1 MNDLIEE
8 IIEISGDEVSIFRM
22 LDDEERRKVADC
34 FELIKCPSGSI
45 YLDEGD
51 KVSNIG
57 IVVSGKMRFERNNHI
72 TGRPALLAVLEKGA
86 HVGDF
91 SMMSERAA
99 MGRLRAIEDTELLV
113 TSHEKL
119 DAFMQEYPY
128 AGIKILKGIST
139 VLSIRLMSAIDRV
152 MILS

>member
-8 IIEISGDEVSIFRM
+8 IIETSGDEISIFRM
-22 LDDEERRKVADC
+22 LDEEERKKVADC
-34 FELIKCPSGSI
+34 FELIRCPADSI
-45 YLDEGD
+45 YYKEGD

-57 IVVSGKMRFERNNHI
+57 IVASGKLRFERHNNI
-72 TGRPALLAVLEKGA
+72 TGRPMLLAVLEKGA

-91 SMMSERAA
+91 SMMSERGAL
-99 MGRLRAIEDTELLV
+99 GQVRAIEDTELLV
-113 TSHEKL
+113 TSHDKL

-139 VLSIRLMSAIDRV
+139 VLSIRLKSAIDKV
-152 MILS
+152 MVLS